1 MTLPPRLRAALVLAA
16 ALGIMT
22 SEGCRM
28 RMDGRDE
35 VRRLH
40 ARVDS
45 LAVTVAGLVALSGTG
60 ASARESLTMPL
71 VEGAPTTGAA
81 DAPVTMIEFTDY
93 QCPYCRKHALEVWP
107 SINRTFIE
115 RGKVRYVVKD
125 LPLVEIHPDARELA
139 RAARCAALVSP
150 AKYWPF
156 RDSLFS
162 DPGGMHLDSVHHLA
176 RTLGIEVG
184 AFAACLRSE
193 HPGLAVDADRALA
206 GQLGVSGTPTFVVG
220 RTPEVGGSLTGT
232 VVRGAASLEEL
243 SALIE
248 STSN

>member
-1 MTLPPRLRAALVLAA
+1 MSMTRRSILGATAAF
-16 ALGIMT
+16 
-22 SEGCRM
+22 
-28 RMDGRDE
+28 
-35 VRRLH
+35 
-40 ARVDS
+40 S
-45 LAVTVAGLVALSGTG
+45 LAGLV
-60 ASARESLTMPL
+60 
-71 VEGAPTTGAA
+71 GAA
-81 DAPVTMIEFTDY
+81 FLSRGSGRDTRAESAGISVDDVLFDPDNPVLGNPDGGLTIVEYFDY

-176 RTLGIEVG
+176 RTVGIEVG

-232 VVRGAASLEEL
+232 VARGAASLEEL